1 MQGSIAQI
9 IALTNWGNSYLRQDI
24 DLGKEKFYPGN
35 SAFDLSRDVTFATV
49 DKVSGQEEEYAPD
62 PIAWLKKLKE
72 QKCQRLRLHYRPS
85 EAPEVP
91 DRASVGLIGGGG
103 RWFIEAVKVVTS
115 DYWEADWLNGKVDN
129 PEEKGW
135 KVVYKL
141 VSANEPVNKIEFRSS
156 LEELNSHLAKHL
168 KIMSDFARKHK
179 QDKFADIFEEGI
191 KIAEEGKDPLK
202 DTPHPDILY
211 QDHYSVKAHRALAS
225 VQKVWVF
232 GGKGSWNDV
241 MLEDDADHK
250 EYEELSEALF
260 VMLVKAAVYTVNAGF
275 LPK

>member
-24 DLGKEKFYPGN
+24 DLGKEKFYPEN

-49 DKVSGQEEEYAPD
+49 DKVSGKEEEYAPD

-85 EAPEVP
+85 EDPEVP

-168 KIMSDFARKHK
+168 KIMADFARKHK

-191 KIAEEGKDPLK
+191 KIAEEGKGPLK

-211 QDHYSVKAHRALAS
+211 QDHYSVKAHRALAC